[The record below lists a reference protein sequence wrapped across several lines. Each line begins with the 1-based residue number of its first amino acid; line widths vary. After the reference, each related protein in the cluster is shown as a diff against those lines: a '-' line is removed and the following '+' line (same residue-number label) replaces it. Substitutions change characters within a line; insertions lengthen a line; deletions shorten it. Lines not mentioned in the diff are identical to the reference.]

1 MNFNDNIRPLH
12 IFSNVIFGIVS
23 DITQQYFKLNKV
35 KEI

>member
-12 IFSNVIFGIVS
+12 IFSNVIFGIMS
-23 DITQQYFKLNKV
+23 DITEQYVKSNKV